1 MDAATETSMLLFTS
15 VTEIA
20 EVLLSVEP
28 ETLAVDLLA
37 IETEEVDTSVVAL
50 IVTLM
55 AVEASG
61 KKSRRMI

>member
-1 MDAATETSMLLFTS
+1 MLLFTS

>member
-1 MDAATETSMLLFTS
+1 MLLFTS

-37 IETEEVDTSVVAL
+37 IETEEVDTSVVAPT
-50 IVTLM
+50 ITVTG
-55 AVEASG
+55 VEVSG
-61 KKSRRMI
+61 K

>member
-1 MDAATETSMLLFTS
+1 MLLFTS

-61 KKSRRMI
+61 KKSLRII

>member
-37 IETEEVDTSVVAL
+37 IKTEEVDTSVVAL